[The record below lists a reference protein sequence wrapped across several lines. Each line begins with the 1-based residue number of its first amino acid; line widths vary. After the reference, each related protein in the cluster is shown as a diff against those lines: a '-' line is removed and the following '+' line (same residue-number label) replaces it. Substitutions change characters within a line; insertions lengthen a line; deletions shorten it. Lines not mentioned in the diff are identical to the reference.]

1 MMTDRIDSLV
11 PGGWHDREGM
21 RKMARRLQEDA
32 KRPTFKGISAA
43 ESFIPGLVQELD
55 ALTDAA
61 DERQAAIVA
70 WLRDKALTAPG
81 EWGPIVASVMD
92 GCADAIEA
100 GEWKGQG

>member
-1 MMTDRIDSLV
+1 MMTDAA
-11 PGGWHDREGM
+11 DRETAAMIIGTFIQDKSYPDWI
-21 RKMARRLQEDA
+21 REGKADFDPIVVAVTNRA
-32 KRPTFKGISAA
+32 KA
-43 ESFIPGLVQELD
+43 
-55 ALTDAA
+55 AA